1 MTEKQKSDI
10 ENALLIG
17 MAVDDAYVYAGLNPR
32 EIEALTEDDE
42 WQRNVARRVKQH
54 EYSLLSQLDE
64 VAERQ
69 IRMGKEGAITWS
81 LEHMYP
87 RYAGKAQSDGKPI
100 IINFGDKD
108 PAKEDTVEI
117 HT

>member
-17 MAVDDAYVYAGLNPR
+17 MAVEDAYVYAGLSPR
-32 EIEALTEDDE
+32 EIEALAENDE
-42 WQRNVARRVKQH
+42 WQRNISRRVKQH
-54 EYSLLSQLDE
+54 EYSLLSQLGE

-69 IRMGKEGAITWS
+69 IRMGKEGAITWA

-87 RYAGKAQSDGKPI
+87 RYSNKPTVDGQPLT
-100 IINFGDKD
+100 INLNVDGHNADIETD
-108 PAKEDTVEI
+108 E
-117 HT
+117 